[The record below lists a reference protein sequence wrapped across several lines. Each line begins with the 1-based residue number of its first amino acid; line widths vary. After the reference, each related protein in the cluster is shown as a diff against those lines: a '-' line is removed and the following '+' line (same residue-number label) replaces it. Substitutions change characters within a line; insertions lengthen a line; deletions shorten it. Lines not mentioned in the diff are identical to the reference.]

1 MTDAQSITLSFYG
14 LLRNEVTYGNPYL
27 SDDEQLKLQG
37 HHKVIMNA
45 DQYPPKLARLIYVSR
60 RSYAIESI
68 LSDRAPVIFDV
79 GCGYGSESF
88 MFASL
93 GARVLSVDR
102 SSRQIE
108 IALKRKRYFEEKFG
122 KTLDITFR
130 TGDLNDYVPEED
142 DISLSWVASVLAAI
156 PDQDSLLRRVC
167 SATKIGGRIMVT
179 DMNLLNPLFLWKEW
193 KRRRRALKT
202 CFDFAQHARFSDMLR
217 RKNRVGALYY
227 GKDSGGRF
235 DDVQFFHPKTLMR
248 LLTSTGFRIDR
259 ISFSGFVP
267 PLTMGNVFCATENFL
282 RKIPVI
288 KTLGYFY
295 TVTGIKQSN

>member
-1 MTDAQSITLSFYG
+1 MM
-14 LLRNEVTYGNPYL
+14 NPGRY
-27 SDDEQLKLQG
+27 SPE
-37 HHKVIMNA
+37 
-45 DQYPPKLARLIYVSR
+45 LAAAIYVSR
-60 RSYAIESI
+60 RSYAVESI
-68 LSDRAPVIFDV
+68 LSDRVPVIFDV

-102 SSRQIE
+102 SFRQID

-122 KTLDITFR
+122 KALDITFR

-167 SATKIGGRIMVT
+167 NATKMGGRIMVT
-179 DMNLLNPLFLWKEW
+179 DMNLMNPLFLWKEW

-202 CFDFAQHARFSDMLR
+202 CPDFAQHGRFSDMLR
-217 RKNRVGALYY
+217 RKNRVGARYY
-227 GKDSGGRF
+227 GKDNSGRF
-235 DDVQFFHPKTLMR
+235 DDVQFFHPKTLAH
-248 LLTSTGFRIDR
+248 LLTSTGFRIEH

-282 RKIPVI
+282 RKIPGI
-288 KTLGYFY
+288 KSLGYFY
-295 TVTGIKQSN
+295 TVTGIKQPKE